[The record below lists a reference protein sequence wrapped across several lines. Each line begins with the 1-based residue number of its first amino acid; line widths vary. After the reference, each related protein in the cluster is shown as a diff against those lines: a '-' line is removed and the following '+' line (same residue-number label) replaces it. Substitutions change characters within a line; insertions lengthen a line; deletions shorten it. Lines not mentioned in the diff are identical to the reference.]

1 MVGRKRKSRKKEQR
15 WLGELEK
22 QSRANLARLS
32 PGKEYPL
39 FGFRSRDEHEGIKN
53 VVTEIRGVF
62 YKLVLHDILTRLILA
77 LVL

>member
-1 MVGRKRKSRKKEQR
+1 LVGRKRKSRKKEQR

-22 QSRANLARLS
+22 QSRANLAPLS
-32 PGKEYPL
+32 PRKEHPL
-39 FGFRSRDEHEGIKN
+39 FGFRSRDEHEGIKD

-62 YKLVLHDILTRLILA
+62 HKLVLRDSPTRLILA